1 MVITRL
7 FMYIGI
13 AKEFVVPGWRVGWLV
28 IHDKGTGRLA
38 ELAGGIKSL
47 TQLILGTLTDRLYCI
62 YPTQLVS
69 LFIVTCISCLLNIL
83 LQCSCIYMECRCKFV
98 NSRHTSAYP
107 MPHPRQRRRAVP
119 DCIQPEI
126 RRYPAR

>member
-1 MVITRL
+1 
-7 FMYIGI
+7 MYIGI

-62 YPTQLVS
+62 YPTQQVS
-69 LFIVTCISCLLNIL
+69 LFIVTCITC
-83 LQCSCIYMECRCKFV
+83 F
-98 NSRHTSAYP
+98 AYYFIT
-107 MPHPRQRRRAVP
+107 MFL
-119 DCIQPEI
+119 
-126 RRYPAR
+126 YLYGM